1 MSTYSNYTYARM
13 SLNIV
18 GAHSRIEMGII
29 PRASPEHFIVGAVA
43 GTRRKVDAIGDTGL
57 CNHQVEDE
65 YTRLVKRLKLSDDG
79 LQTIRQC
86 LANLSRNAVGK
97 KRVRPEGEAVR
108 LRKKFTKSLRN
119 APPRSDN
126 TGGPHFAFTFTLASL
141 ARPSEAVPVAMEDIE
156 VPMPSIDLIHGGHN
170 DRGIVSQ
177 QDQVPMH
184 IDSQSEVDCAG
195 SRTSASIS
203 TVDMEMEE
211 TQEIAHTPDVPAD
224 SPRDDDHADDAPQAV
239 TSVNMDIPIP
249 RFLVQG
255 ISLKVRRSPQGAV
268 RGLGKAPQRR
278 AAATVVPYCKASRPQ
293 WYATASRLGGSLTI
307 PEQFAAAS
315 MEGAPDS
322 PGRIPSAKSFLRLV
336 KPFIS
341 LDDDDDDTTTST
353 VEDVVPDVLVETK
366 EGSPIQVEEVGCRLK
381 STIPEGELHGAS
393 RSSTPV
399 ESDERSEDD
408 GEVARGG
415 SDVAGSLATDEEPQA
430 DAGFAE
436 NVAEAS
442 ESCDCGSPVPVPA
455 EETGE
460 DVFGSVLRLLAPI
473 SDRIAQD
480 TTFEEFD
487 TSNEEDGA
495 AEDSLEDE
503 VIHDNEE
510 DSLFSLASI
519 RSSSSLCRMES
530 ANSSAYDADISDEFS
545 LYAVFDDE
553 EDSLVAFFK
562 LQEGQAS
569 VVVHRKEIVESEL
582 ESAATDSRSGRLVS
596 HLDEWS
602 CEESSLHASASHLTA
617 LSSCTS
623 EIWYDALDYPCGG
636 LRTPAFSLGD
646 IHSAWDVL
654 PGYAQPSLPATGT
667 WIDLNSSTSLPGTM
681 PGAFNV
687 SGLSDSPLESL
698 YDWTSAVPTSVLLS
712 VGSPHL
718 TSDFLWGSLGDLAPA
733 ELPAASSEP
742 FVSALDDPLE
752 ALRRDM
758 LSLLCDDLPLAPPS
772 HTASSFQLP
781 EDDLPL
787 WILNNAPSEDLAD
800 HEVSSM
806 VPTPVPALSR
816 TFPGAWGEGFE
827 SVDDL

>member
-18 GAHSRIEMGII
+18 VAHSRIE
-29 PRASPEHFIVGAVA
+29 
-43 GTRRKVDAIGDTGL
+43 
-57 CNHQVEDE
+57 VEDE

-79 LQTIRQC
+79 LQTIRKC

-97 KRVRPEGEAVR
+97 KR

-119 APPRSDN
+119 ASPRSDH

-156 VPMPSIDLIHGGHN
+156 VLMPSIDLIYGGHN
-170 DRGIVSQ
+170 DLVVVSQ

-184 IDSQSEVDCAG
+184 IDSQSEVNCAG

-203 TVDMEMEE
+203 TVDMETEE
-211 TQEIAHTPDVPAD
+211 MQGVSHTPDVPAD
-224 SPRDDDHADDAPQAV
+224 SPRDAEQADDAPQVV
-239 TSVNMDIPIP
+239 TSVNMDISIP
-249 RFLVQG
+249 RFLLQG
-255 ISLKVRRSPQGAV
+255 TALKVRRSPPGAV
-268 RGLGKAPQRR
+268 RGLGKARQRR
-278 AAATVVPYCKASRPQ
+278 VAATVIPYRKTSRPQ
-293 WYATASRLGGSLTI
+293 WYATASRLGGSLTV
-307 PEQFAAAS
+307 PEQFASTS
-315 MEGAPDS
+315 MEGAPAS
-322 PGRIPSAKSFLRLV
+322 PGRISSAKSFLRLV

-341 LDDDDDDTTTST
+341 LDDDDDDITTST

-366 EGSPIQVEEVGCRLK
+366 EGSPIQVEEVGCRFE
-381 STIPEGELHGAS
+381 STIPIGEIHGALCF
-393 RSSTPV
+393 STPV
-399 ESDERSEDD
+399 ESDEHSEDD
-408 GEVARGG
+408 GEAPFSD
-415 SDVAGSLATDEEPQA
+415 SDVAGLLASDEEPQA
-430 DAGFAE
+430 DVELIE

-442 ESCDCGSPVPVPA
+442 ELCDCGSPVPVPV
-455 EETGE
+455 EEIGQ

-473 SDRIAQD
+473 TDRIAQD

-487 TSNEEDGA
+487 TSNEEDGS
-495 AEDSLEDE
+495 AEDSLDDE
-503 VIHDNEE
+503 VIHHSKE
-510 DSLFSLASI
+510 DSLFNLASI
-519 RSSSSLCRMES
+519 RASSSLCCMEN

-545 LYAVFDDE
+545 LYPVSDDE
-553 EDSLVAFFK
+553 EDSLVAFFE
-562 LQEGQAS
+562 LRECQAS
-569 VVVHRKEIVESEL
+569 VVVHREEIGEL
-582 ESAATDSRSGRLVS
+582 ESAATDSCSGRLVS
-596 HLDEWS
+596 HLDECF

-623 EIWYDALDYPCGG
+623 EIWYDALDYPCDG

-646 IHSAWDVL
+646 IQSAWDAVL
-654 PGYAQPSLPATGT
+654 PGYAQSSLSATGT

-698 YDWTSAVPTSVLLS
+698 YDWTSAVPISVLLS

-758 LSLLCDDLPLAPPS
+758 LSLLCDDSPS
-772 HTASSFQLP
+772 PSDTACSFQLP
-781 EDDLPL
+781 EDDFPL
-787 WILNNAPSEDLAD
+787 WVLNNAPSEDLAD

-806 VPTPVPALSR
+806 VPTSVPALSR
-816 TFPGAWGEGFE
+816 TFPGAWEEGFE